1 MKTITKFVNE
11 DNQSIYDVFGNSLK
25 IGDSVIFYCE
35 LGDESKENKV
45 ITPRLYEG
53 KLKSWDS
60 KKLEGTIESK
70 DFDQHN
76 YNIPKTLKVHQ
87 RLIVKI

>member
-1 MKTITKFVNE
+1 MKTITKFINE
-11 DNQSIYDVFGNSLK
+11 DNQLIYDVFGNSLK
-25 IGDSVIFYCE
+25 IGDSVVFYCE

-70 DFDQHN
+70 DFDQDN
-76 YNIPKTLKVHQ
+76 YSIPKTLKVHQ